1 MCCWFSTLH
10 LAFQHPKIRKWNAC
24 FSIAS
29 RTFSGDH
36 FHPQSPL
43 HSPNWLQKCQRQGSW
58 SMCFTADFSMCG
70 SALSIICWQSFSSKK
85 EEISTTSGCRLPELS
100 QILEVTH
107 WTRTEKNIF
116 QEVSKKMYIWPRHI
130 RQHTSFVYTCKFSF
144 FPTCQVRVVR
154 FYVRLFSSFFSFS
167 SFVVVLLSFVVL
179 LN

>member
-24 FSIAS
+24 TSIAS
-29 RTFSGDH
+29 WTFSGDH
-36 FHPQSPL
+36 FHPESPL

-70 SALSIICWQSFSSKK
+70 SALPIICWQSFSSKK

-107 WTRTEKNIF
+107 CTRTEKSIF
-116 QEVSKKMYIWPRHI
+116 QEVSKKMYVYINILYIYIIYSWWFIFLMLLDLVDLWYIWHMYLHFADFHGKCR
-130 RQHTSFVYTCKFSF
+130 
-144 FPTCQVRVVR
+144 
-154 FYVRLFSSFFSFS
+154 
-167 SFVVVLLSFVVL
+167 
-179 LN
+179 